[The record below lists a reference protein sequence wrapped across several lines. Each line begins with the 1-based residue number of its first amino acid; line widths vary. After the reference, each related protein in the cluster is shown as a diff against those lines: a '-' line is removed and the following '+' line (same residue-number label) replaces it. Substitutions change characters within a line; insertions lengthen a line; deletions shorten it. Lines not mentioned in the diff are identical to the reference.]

1 MGYFHL
7 LQPLPSRKPHITFRD
22 CIQLGSLSSAS
33 QNFDIESDSS
43 GFSLKPEEHEQ
54 LSSSLFLRQHGVR
67 IPWVALVFR
76 IRENTLIS
84 YRRGASLPL
93 FSFCPYIWSFVSGY
107 YPTWNQYS
115 GNMPSPQGAFSLRS
129 LHLDPQKL
137 KSWSLCD
144 NLRKIKI
151 NKTHFQSFTLF
162 SLETLVFQ
170 TQGCSFC
177 LVSG

>member
-1 MGYFHL
+1 MMGYFHL

-43 GFSLKPEEHEQ
+43 GFSLKPEEHEK

-84 YRRGASLPL
+84 IGEGFLCPCSVSALISGPLCQDIIPPEISIQETCLPPREH
-93 FSFCPYIWSFVSGY
+93 SV
-107 YPTWNQYS
+107 
-115 GNMPSPQGAFSLRS
+115 
-129 LHLDPQKL
+129 
-137 KSWSLCD
+137 
-144 NLRKIKI
+144 
-151 NKTHFQSFTLF
+151 
-162 SLETLVFQ
+162 
-170 TQGCSFC
+170 
-177 LVSG
+177 